1 MRYPVQLRP
10 TENGCSTRMPM
21 PPHLGARG
29 EGYGSEDKTCWVK
42 ELGIEMDEGLL

>member
-1 MRYPVQLRP
+1 
-10 TENGCSTRMPM
+10 MPM

-29 EGYGSEDKTCWVK
+29 EGYGAEDKTCWVFIRGIQ